1 MEVKR
6 VSKRQFTI
14 CMDPEMHT
22 KLLLY
27 SYAYEEVYGEKRSVS
42 SMVNDAMRDYIEK
55 HKDEFLYMVSL
66 PNDKKKKFLLD
77 YFKK

>member
-1 MEVKR
+1 M
-6 VSKRQFTI
+6 SKRQFTI

-27 SYAYEEVYGEKRSVS
+27 SYAHEEVYGEKCSVS

-55 HKDEFLYMVSL
+55 HKDEMSETVRLCTEKH
-66 PNDKKKKFLLD
+66 PW
-77 YFKK
+77 FKI